1 MLEYLLKLQEDLKES
16 LQSVLA
22 LESEAASDIAQASTA
37 TL

>member
-1 MLEYLLKLQEDLKES
+1 MLEYLLRLQEDLKES

-22 LESEAASDIAQASTA
+22 LESEAGSDVAQASTA